1 MVKMNLLNT
10 NTFAV
15 YKKEMQNY
23 FYSPIGYVFIVLFI
37 FIPNILF
44 FFFGG
49 IFKENNATMRM
60 YFTMLPIV
68 YIIFIPGLTM
78 GTWSKEKNDGTL
90 ELLFTLPINRYEIL
104 LGKFLSTMTIVSISL
119 IATLPI
125 PLITHFALGEFD
137 IGQLVSQYIGAL
149 FMASCYI
156 AISFFL
162 SSITKELIVSFLL
175 SVSILA
181 LFTFIGYLTY
191 SVKFIEQI
199 DWIKRIFTEISLS
212 THFLNFSKGV
222 IDSADLI
229 YYIGMSILFFY
240 LNIRVL
246 ESKRWS

>member
-1 MVKMNLLNT
+1 MDKRSFFNT
-10 NTFAV
+10 LAV
-15 YKKEMQNY
+15 YKKEIQNY
-23 FYSPIGYVFIVLFI
+23 FYSPIGYVFIVLFL

-60 YFTMLPIV
+60 YFAMLPII

-90 ELLFTLPINRYEIL
+90 ELLFTLPLNRYEIL
-104 LGKFLSTMTIVSISL
+104 IGKFLSTLTIVFIAL

-125 PLITHFALGEFD
+125 PLITHFLLGSFD
-137 IGQLVSQYIGAL
+137 IGQLISQYIGAL
-149 FMASCYI
+149 LMASCYI
-156 AISFFL
+156 AISFFI
-162 SSITKELIVSFLL
+162 SSLTKELIVSFLL
-175 SVSILA
+175 STSILA
-181 LFTFIGYLTY
+181 LFTFIGYLAY
-191 SVKFIEQI
+191 SVKFFTQLE
-199 DWIKRIFTEISLS
+199 WIKGILTEISLS

-222 IDSADLI
+222 IDSIDLV